1 LGTQDRLASSPMPR
15 TFRVSQSVVTMFYPW
30 IVLFGAFLLFQVGRG
45 LADDIGPEPIVDTL
59 VRADRILGLGELP
72 SITLQRWQ
80 FDAVT
85 VIAQAIHV
93 TFFVLPIAIGLTLT
107 ALRKQVI
114 FRRYAYSLAIA
125 FALGFVVYAVAPT
138 APPWFANESIEMLL
152 IPNQDREL
160 RLRVDPNPF
169 AAFPSMHMAVATI
182 SAGMVVGR
190 YRWLAVAYPILMAWA
205 LAYLGEH
212 YVVDALGGLALGCLS
227 LGVTASRRVAYGR
240 LRLRREMISICK
252 KTE

>member
-1 LGTQDRLASSPMPR
+1 M
-15 TFRVSQSVVTMFYPW
+15 
-30 IVLFGAFLLFQVGRG
+30 FGAFLLFQVGRG
-45 LADDIGPEPIVDTL
+45 LADDIGPEPVVGSL
-59 VRADRILGLGELP
+59 ARADRILGLGELP
-72 SITLQRWQ
+72 SITLQRSQ
-80 FDAVT
+80 FGAAT
-85 VIAQAIHV
+85 AIAQATHV

-107 ALRKQVI
+107 GLRKQLL

-125 FALGFVVYAVAPT
+125 FALGFVVYAAAPT
-138 APPWFANESIEMLL
+138 APPWFANENIEMLL
-152 IPNQDREL
+152 IPNQDRGL

-182 SAGMVVGR
+182 SAALVGGR

-227 LGVTASRRVAYGR
+227 WGVTASRRVSRMEDYAAG
-240 LRLRREMISICK
+240 EN
-252 KTE
+252 